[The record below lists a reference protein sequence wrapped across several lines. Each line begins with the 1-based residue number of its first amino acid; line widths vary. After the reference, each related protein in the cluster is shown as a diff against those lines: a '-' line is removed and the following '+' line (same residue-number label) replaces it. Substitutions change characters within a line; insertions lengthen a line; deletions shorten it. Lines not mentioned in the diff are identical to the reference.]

1 MPSPSHPATSGRQ
14 TEGRASHHPRFPAG
28 PQRTHGDGQERRT
41 ASTEPGNCRPPGNPQ
56 PQRDGRCLPARPPP
70 SREVGSASGPTLAP
84 RGLRGRGTFL
94 PSHRHHPRGAPRT
107 PLLPRLLCKNVREER
122 KKEREREPTVSSSE
136 GDRGAVDRDRHRV
149 VLAAVEVML
158 VLSLR
163 YRRGR
168 GGRRSHVRGTPHRA
182 DDTSPKEGAH
192 PQGPGGAA
200 SRANAGVC
208 SQVHG
213 QGTGRLQP
221 GSLNSSQ
228 GERIRFMMPRD
239 PC

>member
-1 MPSPSHPATSGRQ
+1 MGKGANGRN
-14 TEGRASHHPRFPAG
+14 EGLG
-28 PQRTHGDGQERRT
+28 G
-41 ASTEPGNCRPPGNPQ
+41 
-56 PQRDGRCLPARPPP
+56 PP
-70 SREVGSASGPTLAP
+70 SRGDTAIVPAP
-84 RGLRGRGTFL
+84 
-94 PSHRHHPRGAPRT
+94 
-107 PLLPRLLCKNVREER
+107 PLLLQLLCKKVR
-122 KKEREREPTVSSSE
+122 KKQEWEPTVSSSE

-158 VLSLR
+158 ILSLR
-163 YRRGR
+163 NRRGR
-168 GGRRSHVRGTPHRA
+168 GGRRSHVRGTPNRA

-200 SRANAGVC
+200 SRANAGVY

-213 QGTGRLQP
+213 QGTGHLQT

-228 GERIRFMMPRD
+228 GERITFMMPGD

>member
-1 MPSPSHPATSGRQ
+1 MKSREHRAGELPA
-14 TEGRASHHPRFPAG
+14 P
-28 PQRTHGDGQERRT
+28 GD
-41 ASTEPGNCRPPGNPQ
+41 PQ
-56 PQRDGRCLPARPPP
+56 PQQDGRCLPARPPP
-70 SREVGSASGPTLAP
+70 SREVGSASGPTPAP
-84 RGLRGRGTFL
+84 RGLTGPGEL
-94 PSHRHHPRGAPRT
+94 PPESQPPPQGAPRT
-107 PLLPRLLCKNVREER
+107 PLLLCKNIREKER
-122 KKEREREPTVSSSE
+122 RKEREREPTVSSSE

-168 GGRRSHVRGTPHRA
+168 GGRRSHVRGTPHRG

>member
-1 MPSPSHPATSGRQ
+1 MGRGQKYDGQGGPPSPGDTAIVPA
-14 TEGRASHHPRFPAG
+14 P
-28 PQRTHGDGQERRT
+28 
-41 ASTEPGNCRPPGNPQ
+41 
-56 PQRDGRCLPARPPP
+56 
-70 SREVGSASGPTLAP
+70 
-84 RGLRGRGTFL
+84 
-94 PSHRHHPRGAPRT
+94 
-107 PLLPRLLCKNVREER
+107 PLLLQLLCKKVR
-122 KKEREREPTVSSSE
+122 KKQEWEPTVSSSE

-158 VLSLR
+158 ILSLR
-163 YRRGR
+163 NRRGR

-200 SRANAGVC
+200 SRANAGVY

-213 QGTGRLQP
+213 QGTRHLQT
-221 GSLNSSQ
+221 GSLNSSE
-228 GERIRFMMPRD
+228 GERITFMMPGD